1 VKLAFILVL
10 GTRWHFRVR
19 KDSWVGALNCPDC
32 QQPRPFIE
40 KDAFKAFTLY
50 WWPVFRTED
59 GGQVV
64 ECLHC
69 GGRFVPPDELCRGT
83 PGGGA
88 AASNLP
94 RLAQTSSEFS

>member
-1 VKLAFILVL
+1 MKLAFIIIL
-10 GTRWHFRVR
+10 GTRWHFKVR
-19 KDSWVGALNCPDC
+19 KDSWAGILNCPDC
-32 QQPRPFIE
+32 EVPRAFLE

-69 GGRFVPPDELCRGT
+69 GGRFEPPDELLRHRPVARAPA
-83 PGGGA
+83 PGWP
-88 AASNLP
+88 SL
-94 RLAQTSSEFS
+94 